1 MVILLIVSLLL
12 SAFFSGSE
20 AAFLSLQRG
29 RLAKLI
35 KDKIRGAEEIAK
47 LLEHPEKL
55 LATVLTG
62 NNIVNTAAAS
72 IGTALVIS
80 IFKNNDIPNSIISI
94 FPFCMVP

>member
-62 NNIVNTAAAS
+62 NNIVTVS
-72 IGTALVIS
+72 YTHLTLPTILRV
-80 IFKNNDIPNSIISI
+80 
-94 FPFCMVP
+94 